1 VPACFDPSDIFHL
14 SISAGK
20 RPSKNEGP
28 THDVDENT
36 GPVLVLALNPTMFL
50 KTNGLSFNPT
60 MS

>member
-1 VPACFDPSDIFHL
+1 MAILPAPACFDLSDMFHL

-36 GPVLVLALNPTMFL
+36 GPLALTPQCL
-50 KTNGLSFNPT
+50 
-60 MS
+60 